1 LGARRVRSLLLLVP
15 RFRQQPRQRQCVG
28 SIGNARGPDLPIQH
42 PSHYQTGRA
51 AWKLRLRGI
60 SRRPLSSSVGIKEQ
74 TAARESVSAPSTL
87 SKHNTNKEEAMLL
100 RRRSGVL
107 ALLLAVAAGVA
118 VLVVEA
124 FAPSS
129 FQRACLALACCV
141 VRQRVGDDRPVL
153 GQTNDPKY

>member
-1 LGARRVRSLLLLVP
+1 
-15 RFRQQPRQRQCVG
+15 
-28 SIGNARGPDLPIQH
+28 
-42 PSHYQTGRA
+42 
-51 AWKLRLRGI
+51 
-60 SRRPLSSSVGIKEQ
+60 
-74 TAARESVSAPSTL
+74 
-87 SKHNTNKEEAMLL
+87 MLL

-129 FQRACLALACCV
+129 FPRACLALACCV
-141 VRQRVGDDRPVL
+141 VRQSVGDDRPVL